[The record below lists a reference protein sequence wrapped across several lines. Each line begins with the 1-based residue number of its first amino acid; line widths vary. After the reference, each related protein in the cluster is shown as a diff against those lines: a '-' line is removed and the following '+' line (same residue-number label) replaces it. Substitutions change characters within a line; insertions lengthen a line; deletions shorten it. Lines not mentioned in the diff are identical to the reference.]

1 MYTHYLMQSTIS
13 CSKCQLDHLISDP
26 DCGEMVCSICGLVV
40 QEKTQ
45 EIRIQFYDK
54 RVDTSRTDASS
65 LSSYDMGLSTYIGK
79 TDKDAKGQ
87 RLQSSVYSTI
97 QRLRT
102 WDHRIQVYDS
112 KDRNLKRAF
121 LVLHTLKGK
130 FNLSDM
136 TIEKAAYIYRKA
148 LTKRLIS
155 GRSIDAVL
163 VAAAYIAIR
172 ETLSSVSLKEI
183 SKVSNIRVNTIARMV
198 RLISLELG
206 NLIPIADPTICV
218 TKVGNIL
225 GLSEKTKRQALKLM
239 SHIKDIEYSGG
250 KKPTSL
256 AATVLYIACSNTGE
270 YISQK
275 EIAEAAGVTGVTIRT
290 RFRDLKA
297 KNLI

>member
-1 MYTHYLMQSTIS
+1 MQSTLS
-13 CSKCQLDHLISDP
+13 CSKCQLDHLIADP
-26 DCGEMVCSICGLVV
+26 DSGETVCSMCGLVV

-45 EIRIQFYDK
+45 EIRIRSYNK
-54 RVDTSRTDASS
+54 MIGPRRAEVST
-65 LSSYDMGLSTYIGK
+65 LSSYDMGLSTIIGK

-87 RLQSSVYSTI
+87 KLQPTVQTTI

-102 WDHRIQVYDS
+102 WDHRIQLHES
-112 KDRNLKRAF
+112 RDRNLKQAF
-121 LVLHTLKGK
+121 LVLYTLKSK

-148 LTKRLIS
+148 LTKRLIG

-172 ETLSSVSLKEI
+172 ETLSSISLKEI
-183 SKVSNIRVNTIARMV
+183 SKVSNIRLNTIARMV
-198 RLISLELG
+198 RLLSLELG
-206 NLIPIADPTICV
+206 ILIPIADPTIYV
-218 TKVGNIL
+218 TKIGNIL
-225 GLSEKTKRQALKLM
+225 GLSEKTKRLALELM
-239 SHIKDIEYSGG
+239 SYIKDIEYSGG

-256 AATVLYIACSNTGE
+256 AATILFIACSKTGE
-270 YISQK
+270 HISQK
-275 EIAEAAGVTGVTIRT
+275 EIAKAAGATEVTIRT